1 MQSTT
6 GSDKVDTTRRSWAGV
21 GIDERRRLRRE
32 RLLAVGVDLLGAPD
46 GAAANV
52 RAVCRAAE
60 LTERYF
66 YESFTDRDTFV
77 REVYAHVADR
87 ARDALTEAVLSAP
100 TLGRAEAA
108 VRAFVELMV
117 DDPAKGRVLLLA
129 PLREPAISRRG
140 IELAPAF
147 VALVRDQ
154 LPPGGDEGERH
165 MVAVGVVGALTSLFM
180 GCLEGDL
187 AVSRETLV
195 RHCVALVE
203 DAGRAACL
211 QGDQAGDPSGR
222 G

>member
-6 GSDKVDTTRRSWAGV
+6 GRNRVDTTRRSWAGV

-32 RLLAVGVDLLGAPD
+32 RLLAVGVELLGAPD
-46 GAAANV
+46 RAAANV

-87 ARDALTEAVLSAP
+87 AHDALTDALISAQA
-100 TLGRAEAA
+100 TGRAEAA
-108 VRAFVELMV
+108 VRAFMELMV

-129 PLREPAISRRG
+129 PLREPAIGRRG
-140 IELAPAF
+140 IELAPTF

-154 LPPGGDEGERH
+154 LPPGGDDGHRH

-180 GCLEGDL
+180 GYLEGDL
-187 AVSRETLV
+187 AVSREALV

-203 DAGRAACL
+203 QSGRAGCL
-211 QGDQAGDPSGR
+211 QDDQTAEPPGR

>member
-6 GSDKVDTTRRSWAGV
+6 GSNRVDTTRRSWAGV

-32 RLLAVGVDLLGAPD
+32 RLLAVGVELLGAAG

-52 RAVCRAAE
+52 RAVCRAAA

-66 YESFTDRDTFV
+66 YESFADRDTFV

-87 ARDALTEAVLSAP
+87 ARQALAQAVVSAP
-100 TLGRAEAA
+100 ATGRAEAA

-129 PLREPAISRRG
+129 PLREPAITRRG
-140 IELAPAF
+140 IELAPMF

-154 LPPGGDEGERH
+154 LPPGGDEGYRH

-180 GCLEGDL
+180 GYLEGDL
-187 AVSRETLV
+187 SVSRDTLV
-195 RHCVALVE
+195 DHCVALVE
-203 DAGRAACL
+203 
-211 QGDQAGDPSGR
+211 QAGQAGVPPDR

>member
-1 MQSTT
+1 
-6 GSDKVDTTRRSWAGV
+6 VDTSRRSWAGV

-46 GAAANV
+46 AAAVNV

-66 YESFTDRDTFV
+66 YESFADRDTFV

-87 ARDALTEAVLSAP
+87 ARDALSGAVVSAP
-100 TLGRAEAA
+100 ATGRAEAA

-129 PLREPAISRRG
+129 PLRETAISRCG
-140 IELAPAF
+140 IELAPMF
-147 VALVRDQ
+147 VAIVRDQ
-154 LPPGGDEGERH
+154 LPRAGDEDCRH

-180 GCLEGDL
+180 GYLEGDL
-187 AVSRETLV
+187 AVSREILV
-195 RHCVALVE
+195 GHCVALVE
-203 DAGRAACL
+203 HAGRAGCA
-211 QGDQAGDPSGR
+211 QGAQLGDPPVR